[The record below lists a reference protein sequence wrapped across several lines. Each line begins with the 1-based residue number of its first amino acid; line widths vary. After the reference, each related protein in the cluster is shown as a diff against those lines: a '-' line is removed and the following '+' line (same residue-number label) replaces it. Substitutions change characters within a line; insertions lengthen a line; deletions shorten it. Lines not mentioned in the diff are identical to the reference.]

1 MELKDKIQK
10 QLLKVKSPSRYIGGE
25 FNSVVKDKSKVDVRF
40 AFCFPDAYD
49 VGMSHIGMKILYS
62 LKMPVRTGG
71 ASVFLRRGPI
81 TRRSCV
87 KMTYPFTVW
96 RALTP

>member
-25 FNSVVKDKSKVDVRF
+25 FNSVVKDKSKVDVRI

-49 VGMSHIGMKILYS
+49 VGMSHICLWTICRYNDPLS
-62 LKMPVRTGG
+62 L
-71 ASVFLRRGPI
+71 I
-81 TRRSCV
+81 HI
-87 KMTYPFTVW
+87 
-96 RALTP
+96 